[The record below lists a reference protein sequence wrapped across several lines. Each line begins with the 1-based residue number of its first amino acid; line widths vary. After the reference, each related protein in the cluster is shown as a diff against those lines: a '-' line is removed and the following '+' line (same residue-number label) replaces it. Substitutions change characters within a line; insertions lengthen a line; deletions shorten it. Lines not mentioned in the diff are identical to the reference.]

1 MIATLISGLALGSV
15 YALIAYGFN
24 LTWLTTRAVNFAQ
37 GAFVVAG
44 MFITV
49 ACFAAGL
56 PPVVTM
62 VILALAG
69 AGVAALEY
77 TVAIR
82 PVQKRGDHA
91 ELVTTV
97 GAMTVIQ
104 GVLLLLIT
112 QDAQKVPALVP
123 DELFDL
129 PGGRVSPSD
138 LLLIAIA
145 IVVGLGLHY
154 WTRRTRSG
162 LAAMGISQDREAA
175 QVLGVNTL
183 RFSYIS
189 FMASGALGF
198 VGAMFIGPKTF
209 AVVAIAATLTI
220 KGFIALAIGG
230 LGNSL
235 GAMVSGLVLGLV
247 EIMVARLLG
256 STWQNLAI
264 FILFIAVM
272 MIRPR
277 GLLGEKQERMV

>member
-1 MIATLISGLALGSV
+1 MIVTVLSGLALGSV
-15 YALIAYGFN
+15 YALIAFGFN

-44 MFITV
+44 MFIVV
-49 ACFAAGL
+49 ACTAVGL
-56 PPVVTM
+56 NPIITL
-62 VILALAG
+62 VILTVVG
-69 AGVAALEY
+69 AAVAALEY

-97 GAMTVIQ
+97 GVMTVIQ
-104 GVLLLLIT
+104 GVLLLLLT
-112 QDAQKVPALVP
+112 QDAEKVPPLVP
-123 DELFDL
+123 DVLIDV
-129 PGGRVSPSD
+129 PGGRIAPSD
-138 LLLIAIA
+138 FLLIASA
-145 IVVGLGLHY
+145 IVVGLGLHW

-183 RFSYIS
+183 RFSYLS
-189 FMASGALGF
+189 FMASGILGF
-198 VGAMFIGPKTF
+198 VGAMVIGPKTF

-235 GAMVSGLVLGLV
+235 GALTAGLVLGLV
-247 EIMVARLLG
+247 EILVARLLG
-256 STWQNLAI
+256 STWQNVAI
-264 FILFIAVM
+264 FILFITVM

-277 GLLGEKQERMV
+277 GLLGEKQERVV